1 MGIMGICQIPFD
13 TFCIFSFC
21 LLESLTYW
29 ESAAYEKSR
38 NGGLED
44 FRNPHEL
51 AFCVMLHSSS
61 CFLVSIT
68 HWESAAY
75 KEISGW
81 GLEISPW
88 GFGDFEN
95 PHELF
100 FV

>member
-1 MGIMGICQIPFD
+1 MP
-13 TFCIFSFC
+13 
-21 LLESLTYW
+21 YK
-29 ESAAYEKSR
+29 KSQD
-38 NGGLED
+38 GGLGD

-68 HWESAAY
+68 SWESAAY
-75 KEISGW
+75 KEILGW
-81 GLEISPW
+81 GFEIPPW

>member
-1 MGIMGICQIPFD
+1 MV
-13 TFCIFSFC
+13 
-21 LLESLTYW
+21 SLTYW
-29 ESAAYEKSR
+29 ESAPYKKSR
-38 NGGLED
+38 DEGFGD

-51 AFCVMLHSSS
+51 ALSVMLHSSS
-61 CFLVSIT
+61 CFLVCIT

-75 KEISGW
+75 TEKARW
-81 GLEISPW
+81 GLEIPPW